1 MSINEAVRYQDPEVP
16 LNEVAAARADS
27 YSAQTTLYATHKRI
41 LALEAR
47 LLELEAELVAHRN
60 LDAEIAHGG
69 DPA

>member
-47 LLELEAELVAHRN
+47 ILELEAALAAHAA
-60 LDAEIAHGG
+60 LPADEAHDAG
-69 DPA
+69 

>member
-47 LLELEAELVAHRN
+47 IVDLEAALAAHAA
-60 LDAEIAHGG
+60 LPAEDAHDA
-69 DPA
+69 

>member
-41 LALEAR
+41 LVLEQLVIELAER
-47 LLELEAELVAHRN
+47 ITTLEEAGE
-60 LDAEIAHGG
+60 G
-69 DPA
+69 

>member
-41 LALEAR
+41 LALEER
-47 LLELEAELVAHRN
+47 LLQLEADLAAHAA
-60 LDAEIAHGG
+60 LPAEDAHDAG
-69 DPA
+69 

>member
-41 LALEAR
+41 LALEEMVADLLAR
-47 LLELEAELVAHRN
+47 VIVLE
-60 LDAEIAHGG
+60 DA
-69 DPA
+69 

>member
-41 LALEAR
+41 LALE
-47 LLELEAELVAHRN
+47 ELVADLLARVIV
-60 LDAEIAHGG
+60 LED
-69 DPA
+69 

>member
-41 LALEAR
+41 LALEQ
-47 LLELEAELVAHRN
+47 LVAELLVTVAELRADV
-60 LDAEIAHGG
+60 DALEGA
-69 DPA
+69 

>member
-41 LALEAR
+41 LALEA
-47 LLELEAELVAHRN
+47 LVADLLARVIV
-60 LDAEIAHGG
+60 LED
-69 DPA
+69 

>member
-41 LALEAR
+41 LALEE
-47 LLELEAELVAHRN
+47 LVIELEAR
-60 LDAEIAHGG
+60 IAALE
-69 DPA
+69 D